1 MSGVPTNSKTRVM
14 ITGSN
19 GLLGQHLIKEYAD
32 SPIELLATSFG
43 ENRLSFLNDEAY
55 QSLDLANKDEVFNAV
70 RNFLPDVIINAGA
83 YTNVDGC
90 EDEPEQCD
98 AVNHRAVEYFMD
110 SFKALSIE
118 PHFIQIS
125 TDFIFNGEKRVY
137 SETDSADPISEYGL
151 SKWRG
156 EEVLL
161 NGNFKNYT
169 IIRTSLVYG
178 VGEALVKGNI
188 FSWAMSKLREGSPLT
203 IVDDQF
209 RSPTYV
215 NDLARACRTVQ
226 EKEIKGIINIAGPE
240 THSMH
245 EYIEKVAEYVNVEKS
260 KVQPIKT
267 EELAQKANR
276 PAGSGLSIA
285 KARKEFGFSPTTFEE
300 SLRELDAKS

>member
-1 MSGVPTNSKTRVM
+1 MSGVPANSKTRVM

-19 GLLGQHLIKEYAD
+19 GLLGQHLIKEY
-32 SPIELLATSFG
+32 SGFQVELLATSYG
-43 ENRLSFLNDEAY
+43 ENRLSFLQDVCY
-55 QSLDLANKDEVFNAV
+55 QSLDLSNSDEVFDAV
-70 RNFLPDVIINAGA
+70 RDFRPDVIINAGA

-90 EDEPEQCD
+90 EDEPEKCD
-98 AVNHRAVEYFMD
+98 AVNHRAVEYFVD
-110 SFKALSIE
+110 CFKELSIA

-125 TDFIFNGEKRVY
+125 TDFIFNGENKIY

-169 IIRTSLVYG
+169 IVRTSLVYG

-188 FSWAMSKLREGSPLT
+188 FSWAMNKLRQGASLT

-215 NDLARACRTVQ
+215 NDLAKACRIIQ
-226 EKEIKGIINIAGPE
+226 EKDVKGIINIAGPE
-240 THSMH
+240 TRSMH
-245 EYIEKVAEYVNVEKS
+245 EYIEKVAEYVKVEKS

-267 EELAQKANR
+267 KELAQKANR
-276 PAGSGLSIA
+276 PAGSGLLIE
-285 KARKEFGFSPTTFEE
+285 KAQKLIGFSPTSFEE